1 MGGSTDPSAA
11 FSAVSSPQ
19 SSPGVDLEKLTRR
32 VARGSGIVFAGQV
45 AGKIIGV
52 CLQVVLSRGLGPLLY
67 GTYTLAVSVMK
78 ILREVGTLGL
88 HGGVVR
94 FSAEAQAK
102 GNRARVK
109 GTLTAS
115 LGIGIVAS
123 AALALS
129 LYAASD
135 WLATTAFSD
144 AGLEP
149 VLRAFAA
156 ALPFYTLTFLASRA
170 ARGLQVMT
178 ADVAVGT
185 VAQPLV
191 NLVAVSI
198 AFLLGW
204 ALDGAVAAFVL
215 STVVSA
221 GLGLYVV
228 FRIAP
233 VLLDRDVIA
242 SYDLGGLIGYSLP
255 VMGVT
260 LTALFVDQA
269 DRIMIGLLASSADVG
284 IYNVAALLATQV
296 RFMLTSVSAA
306 FTPLISDLYHT
317 GRRDDLRTLFQ
328 TTTRWIVTLSM
339 PLGLVLILFPEPLL
353 WLFGADFLAG
363 APVVMVLAISSLL
376 NAAVGT
382 IGLMLQMSDHE
393 RLVLI
398 DNVLLAVINVGLNLW
413 LIPIYG
419 TVGAAVATAVS
430 VTAIN
435 VVQYGQLRHLLGV
448 TPFSLAYL
456 RPLAAGL
463 GAGLLGWAVGAALE
477 PWFLHG
483 VAGMLVTGMT
493 YIGLLLWIGLPE
505 KDWEIMAP
513 YLKRTGLLR
522 LIPGAKEEGDR
533 DRSA

>member
-1 MGGSTDPSAA
+1 M
-11 FSAVSSPQ
+11 
-19 SSPGVDLEKLTRR
+19 DLEKLTRR

-115 LGIGIVAS
+115 LGVGLVAS

-204 ALDGAVAAFVL
+204 ALDGAVAAFV
-215 STVVSA
+215 
-221 GLGLYVV
+221 
-228 FRIAP
+228 
-233 VLLDRDVIA
+233 
-242 SYDLGGLIGYSLP
+242 
-255 VMGVT
+255 
-260 LTALFVDQA
+260 Q
-269 DRIMIGLLASSADVG
+269 
-284 IYNVAALLATQV
+284 
-296 RFMLTSVSAA
+296 
-306 FTPLISDLYHT
+306 
-317 GRRDDLRTLFQ
+317 
-328 TTTRWIVTLSM
+328 
-339 PLGLVLILFPEPLL
+339 
-353 WLFGADFLAG
+353 
-363 APVVMVLAISSLL
+363 
-376 NAAVGT
+376 
-382 IGLMLQMSDHE
+382 
-393 RLVLI
+393 
-398 DNVLLAVINVGLNLW
+398 
-413 LIPIYG
+413 
-419 TVGAAVATAVS
+419 
-430 VTAIN
+430 
-435 VVQYGQLRHLLGV
+435 
-448 TPFSLAYL
+448 
-456 RPLAAGL
+456 
-463 GAGLLGWAVGAALE
+463 
-477 PWFLHG
+477 
-483 VAGMLVTGMT
+483 
-493 YIGLLLWIGLPE
+493 
-505 KDWEIMAP
+505 
-513 YLKRTGLLR
+513 
-522 LIPGAKEEGDR
+522 
-533 DRSA
+533 